1 MSAFLNELIFAVAHL
16 PPVIPEDVMAEIQKR
31 LSEVKSFG
39 PKVTDDIVRDAMIAI
54 GKMEWPYRHA
64 YNEILPM
71 FAKGKELELLLEHL
85 SPELRKKVNDISG
98 GDVTIA
104 ELMSSKVFETEFTAD
119 EKFLLE
125 EATLEAREHTAKYIA
140 EQIQANAECKTAF
153 ENALTKARA
162 DQVILDETISR
173 LEALAG
179 VDEHWGVE
187 IKNKVEQ
194 FRLGWSIAEKD
205 ARTEIV
211 EQEIDYWKGILTGGG
226 EAG

>member
-1 MSAFLNELIFAVAHL
+1 MSAFLNELVYAVSHL

-64 YNEILPM
+64 YNDILPV

-85 SPELRKKVNDISG
+85 SPELRKKVQDISG

-119 EKFLLE
+119 ERFLLE
-125 EATLEAREHTAKYIA
+125 EASFEARQHTAKFMA
-140 EQIQANAECKTAF
+140 EQLQTNSECKVAF
-153 ENALTKARA
+153 EKALAKAK
-162 DQVILDETISR
+162 DEQVKLDEAISR

-179 VDEHWGVE
+179 VDEHWGAE

-194 FRLGWSIAEKD
+194 FRLGWSIAEPD
-205 ARTEIV
+205 ARVEIV